1 MNGSMVQLFASG
13 KPRTHQRLRQ
23 TRGGSR
29 IDAAQ
34 QVVEQVETS
43 TDGGIT
49 WTDITADTGR
59 IIDTSF
65 PDTAV
70 LVYQIPPSAFIGSSP
85 PLNTGF
91 RTTLLL
97 FASGLAAMAV
107 GRRRRGEKREVSR
120 QVCRLA

>member
-1 MNGSMVQLFASG
+1 M
-13 KPRTHQRLRQ
+13 
-23 TRGGSR
+23 
-29 IDAAQ
+29 
-34 QVVEQVETS
+34 ETS

-91 RTTLLL
+91 RTTLLVLVPEPSTLLL